1 MTTLLGKYN
10 RCVCGMERG
19 QALLFGRIKADF
31 MENGE
36 YLPWFLK
43 YLEDLREMVKGTFH
57 MERTAEIKEWKGRV
71 EGKERKCEAD

>member
-1 MTTLLGKYN
+1 
-10 RCVCGMERG
+10 
-19 QALLFGRIKADF
+19 